1 MKAKAQDVLPKLHR
15 RDLTVCTLSTSS
27 LQDIM
32 VMKKAMKA
40 MKAMKGMKAKKGV
53 KSMSKG
59 AICDALATATESKK
73 SDMGKILDA
82 LAELATKE
90 TKSTGKFTIPGVCMV
105 KTRHKPATKAGKRMA
120 FGKEVKVKAKPA
132 R

>member
-1 MKAKAQDVLPKLHR
+1 MGSRRVAQAAQKTIDCLHSFNIFAVR
-15 RDLTVCTLSTSS
+15 L
-27 LQDIM
+27 M

-120 FGKEVKVKAKPA
+120 SC
-132 R
+132 

>member
-1 MKAKAQDVLPKLHR
+1 M
-15 RDLTVCTLSTSS
+15 
-27 LQDIM
+27 
-32 VMKKAMKA
+32 KAMKA
-40 MKAMKGMKAKKGV
+40 MKAKKGV
-53 KSMSKG
+53 KAMPKG
-59 AICDALATATESKK
+59 AIADALATAC
-73 SDMGKILDA
+73 DGKRSEMAKVLEA

-132 R
+132 RTVVKAFAPKALKDCV

>member
-1 MKAKAQDVLPKLHR
+1 MGRHLIS
-15 RDLTVCTLSTSS
+15 CTLSQTP
-27 LQDIM
+27 QDIM
-32 VMKKAMKA
+32 VMKKAMKGMKA
-40 MKAMKGMKAKKGV
+40 MKAMKGV

-59 AICDALATATESKK
+59 AICEALATATESKK
-73 SDMGKILDA
+73 SEMGKILDA

-132 R
+132 RTVVKAFAPKALKDVV

>member
-1 MKAKAQDVLPKLHR
+1 M
-15 RDLTVCTLSTSS
+15 
-27 LQDIM
+27 
-32 VMKKAMKA
+32 
-40 MKAMKGMKAKKGV
+40 GMKGV

-59 AICDALATATESKK
+59 AICDALTWATESKK
-73 SDMGKILDA
+73 SEMGKILDA

-105 KTRHKPATKAGKRMA
+105 KTRHKPATKADKRMA

-132 R
+132 RTVVKAFAPKALKDCVEGIAAVCLLFFGASWLTTRPD

>member
-1 MKAKAQDVLPKLHR
+1 MGGVEYMAQ
-15 RDLTVCTLSTSS
+15 
-27 LQDIM
+27 
-32 VMKKAMKA
+32 
-40 MKAMKGMKAKKGV
+40 
-53 KSMSKG
+53 G
-59 AICDALATATESKK
+59 AICEALATATESKK
-73 SDMGKILDA
+73 SEMGKILDA

-132 R
+132 RTVVKAFAPKALKIAFEGIAAVCFDLGLV